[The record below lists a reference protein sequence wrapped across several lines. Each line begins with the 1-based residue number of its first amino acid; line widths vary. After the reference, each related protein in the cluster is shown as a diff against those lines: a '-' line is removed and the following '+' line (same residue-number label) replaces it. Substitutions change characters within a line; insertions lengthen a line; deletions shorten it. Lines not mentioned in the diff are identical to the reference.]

1 MTPPDDLVRLRH
13 LRDAAEKAVAFSAG
27 KTRGSLDDD
36 ELLRLALTKLVE
48 IVGEAA
54 KQVTEATRKEHPSV
68 PWTAAGRMRD
78 RLIHHYFDIDLDVL
92 WATVQRDLPDLL
104 AALGDVTEVET

>member
-13 LRDAAEKAVAFSAG
+13 LREAAEKAVAFSAG
-27 KTRGSLDDD
+27 RSRASLDDD

-54 KQVTEATRKEHPSV
+54 KQVSEATRNEHPSV
-68 PWTAAGRMRD
+68 PWKAATRCVTA
-78 RLIHHYFDIDLDVL
+78 
-92 WATVQRDLPDLL
+92 
-104 AALGDVTEVET
+104 